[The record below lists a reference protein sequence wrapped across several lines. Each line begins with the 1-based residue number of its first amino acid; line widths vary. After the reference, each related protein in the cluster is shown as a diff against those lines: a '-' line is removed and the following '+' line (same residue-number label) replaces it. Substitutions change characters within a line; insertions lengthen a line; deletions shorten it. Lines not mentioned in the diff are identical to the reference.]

1 MPIQYF
7 PSGSGGV
14 GGGLGK
20 SIQFYKTVNTN
31 PGAGNPVTWDIV
43 SFDGGLTNVSNQW
56 VTLEANKTYRIN
68 AVHHADAGTTG
79 QAIWH
84 IETQTGTK
92 LGRVINYSMNSGVD
106 DMSNPSTVVLYTPT
120 TNENVGFVLDSSSGI
135 GEVGNGSTFLVEEV
149 ASTTTTVIETT
160 VPNYSF
166 RDNLTF
172 SDTGTVD
179 ILITGADGIG
189 DTQGDVNISYSSL
202 ERIGGSFFM
211 HIEFNTY
218 WKDGDITYD
227 ISNAL
232 ASIGTCRI
240 TDYEQSITASSGN
253 YSEEAVGA
261 KKREFTDTTF
271 ITDRLDTISGNRL
284 AKVFVTGVVV

>member
-1 MPIQYF
+1 MPIKTF
-7 PSGSGGV
+7 SGAT
-14 GGGLGK
+14 
-20 SIQFYKTVNTN
+20 I
-31 PGAGNPVTWDIV
+31 P
-43 SFDGGLTNVSNQW
+43 
-56 VTLEANKTYRIN
+56 
-68 AVHHADAGTTG
+68 
-79 QAIWH
+79 
-84 IETQTGTK
+84 
-92 LGRVINYSMNSGVD
+92 
-106 DMSNPSTVVLYTPT
+106 YT
-120 TNENVGFVLDSSSGI
+120 
-135 GEVGNGSTFLVEEV
+135 
-149 ASTTTTVIETT
+149 
-160 VPNYSF
+160 F

-211 HIEFNTY
+211 NIELNTY
-218 WKDGDITYD
+218 WVDGDITYD

-240 TDYEQSITASSGN
+240 TDYEQSIETSSSGV
-253 YSEEAVGA
+253 YAESAVGA

-271 ITDRLDTISGNRL
+271 IMDRLDTITGNRL